1 MKRMWYRLRG
11 VPVIS
16 IGLVSINVIFYILN
30 TLWSEQLLITGN
42 LNVYD
47 VLVGKEYW
55 RIVLAMFLHA
65 DLNHLFNN
73 MIILL
78 FMGNVLEMAVG
89 HLTFAGIYM
98 FSGSFGNV
106 CSLIYKLTV
115 DRMSLSIGASGA
127 VFGMDGL
134 LLALVLFAG
143 RRISGITPTRV
154 LFMVGLSLYN
164 GFMSRNI
171 DNAAHVG
178 GLLAGFLLGCLFCV
192 VQHVKYNIK
201 KRGNRDNER

>member
-1 MKRMWYRLRG
+1 MKRMWYRLWE
-11 VPVIS
+11 VSFIS
-16 IGLVSINVIFYILN
+16 IGLVTVNVIFYVLN
-30 TLWSEQLLITGN
+30 TLWNEQLLIAGN

-47 VLVGKEYW
+47 VLIGREYG
-55 RIVLAMFLHA
+55 RIILAMFLHA

-73 MIILL
+73 MIIVL
-78 FMGNVLEMAVG
+78 FMGNVLEKAVG
-89 HLTFAGIYM
+89 HFVFAGIYLL
-98 FSGSFGNV
+98 SGICGNV
-106 CSLIYKLTV
+106 CSLIYKLSV
-115 DRMSLSIGASGA
+115 DRMSMSIGASGA

-143 RRISGITPTRV
+143 RRTSGITPARV

-178 GLLAGFLLGCLFCV
+178 GLLAGFLLGCFFCV
-192 VQHVKYNIK
+192 VQHLKYNIE
-201 KRGNRDNER
+201 KRLQR

>member
-16 IGLVSINVIFYILN
+16 IGLVSINVIFFILN
-30 TLWSEQLLITGN
+30 TLWSEQLLIAGN
-42 LNVYD
+42 LNIYD
-47 VLVGKEYW
+47 VLIGKEYW

-98 FSGSFGNV
+98 LSGIFGNI
-106 CSLIYKLTV
+106 CSLIYKLSV

-127 VFGMDGL
+127 VFGMNGL

-143 RRISGITPTRV
+143 RQISGITPARV

-192 VQHVKYNIK
+192 VQHVKYNMK
-201 KRGNRDNER
+201 KRGNRDDER

>member
-78 FMGNVLEMAVG
+78 FMGNMLEKAVG

-98 FSGSFGNV
+98 LSGIFGNI
-106 CSLIYKLTV
+106 CSLIYKLSV

-192 VQHVKYNIK
+192 VQHVKYNMK
-201 KRGNRDNER
+201 KRGNRDDER

>member
-1 MKRMWYRLRG
+1 MKRMWYRLWE
-11 VPVIS
+11 VPFIS
-16 IGLVSINVIFYILN
+16 IGLVTVNVIFYVLN
-30 TLWSEQLLITGN
+30 TLWNEQLLIAGN

-47 VLVGKEYW
+47 VLIGREYG
-55 RIVLAMFLHA
+55 RIILAMFLHA

-73 MIILL
+73 MIIVL
-78 FMGNVLEMAVG
+78 FMGNVLEKAVG
-89 HLTFAGIYM
+89 HFTFAGIYLL
-98 FSGSFGNV
+98 SGICGNV
-106 CSLIYKLTV
+106 CSLIYKLSA
-115 DRMSLSIGASGA
+115 DRMSMSIGASGA

-143 RRISGITPTRV
+143 RRTSGITPARV

-178 GLLAGFLLGCLFCV
+178 GLLAGFLLGCFFCV
-192 VQHVKYNIK
+192 VQHLKYNIE
-201 KRGNRDNER
+201 KRLQR

>member
-16 IGLVSINVIFYILN
+16 IGLVSINVIFFILN
-30 TLWSEQLLITGN
+30 TLWSEQLLIAGN
-42 LNVYD
+42 LNIYD
-47 VLVGKEYW
+47 VLIGKEYW

-78 FMGNVLEMAVG
+78 FMGNVLEKAVG

-98 FSGSFGNV
+98 LSGIFGNI
-106 CSLIYKLTV
+106 CSLIYKLSV

-143 RRISGITPTRV
+143 RQISGITPARV

-164 GFMSRNI
+164 AFMSRNI

-201 KRGNRDNER
+201 KRGNRDDER

>member
-1 MKRMWYRLRG
+1 MKRMWYRLWE
-11 VPVIS
+11 VPFIS
-16 IGLVSINVIFYILN
+16 IGLVTVNVIFYVLN
-30 TLWSEQLLITGN
+30 TLWNEQLLIAGN

-47 VLVGKEYW
+47 VLIGREYG
-55 RIVLAMFLHA
+55 RIILAMFLHA

-73 MIILL
+73 MIIVL
-78 FMGNVLEMAVG
+78 FMGNVLEKAVG
-89 HLTFAGIYM
+89 HFIFAGIYLL
-98 FSGSFGNV
+98 SGICGNV
-106 CSLIYKLTV
+106 CSLIYKLSV
-115 DRMSLSIGASGA
+115 DRMSMSIGASGA

-143 RRISGITPTRV
+143 RRTSGITPFRV

-192 VQHVKYNIK
+192 VQHLKYNIK
-201 KRGNRDNER
+201 KRGYRDDER

>member
-1 MKRMWYRLRG
+1 MKRMWYRLWE
-11 VPVIS
+11 VPFIS
-16 IGLVSINVIFYILN
+16 IGLVTVNVIFYVLN
-30 TLWSEQLLITGN
+30 TLWNEQLLIAGN

-47 VLVGKEYW
+47 VLIGREYG
-55 RIVLAMFLHA
+55 RIILAMFLHA

-73 MIILL
+73 MIIVL
-78 FMGNVLEMAVG
+78 FMGNVLEKAVG
-89 HLTFAGIYM
+89 HFAFAGIYLL
-98 FSGSFGNV
+98 SGICGNV
-106 CSLIYKLTV
+106 CSLIYKLSV
-115 DRMSLSIGASGA
+115 DRMSMSIGASGA

-143 RRISGITPTRV
+143 RRTSGITPARV

-178 GLLAGFLLGCLFCV
+178 GLLAGFLLGCFFCV
-192 VQHVKYNIK
+192 VQHLKYNIE
-201 KRGNRDNER
+201 KRLQR

>member
-16 IGLVSINVIFYILN
+16 IGLVSINVIFFILN
-30 TLWSEQLLITGN
+30 TLWSEQLLIAGN
-42 LNVYD
+42 LNIYD
-47 VLVGKEYW
+47 VLIGKEYW

-78 FMGNVLEMAVG
+78 FMGNVLEKAVG

-98 FSGSFGNV
+98 LSGIFGNI
-106 CSLIYKLTV
+106 CSLIYKLSV

-127 VFGMDGL
+127 VFGIDGL

-143 RRISGITPTRV
+143 RQISGITPARV

-192 VQHVKYNIK
+192 VQHVKYNMK
-201 KRGNRDNER
+201 KRGNRDDER